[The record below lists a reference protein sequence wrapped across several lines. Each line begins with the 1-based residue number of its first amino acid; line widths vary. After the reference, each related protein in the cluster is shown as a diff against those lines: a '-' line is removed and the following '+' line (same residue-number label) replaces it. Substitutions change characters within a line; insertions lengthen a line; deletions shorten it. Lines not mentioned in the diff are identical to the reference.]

1 MKASDLL
8 VKALENEGVKYIF
21 GIPGEENLD
30 LLESIRRSKIKFIL
44 TRHEQAAGFMAATYG
59 RLTGKIGVCLSTLG
73 PGATNLVTAAAYA
86 QLGGMPMLMLTGQK
100 PIKKSKQGQF
110 QIVNIVDMMKP
121 LTQYTKQIVNGNT
134 IPAIIREAFKIAE
147 EERPGAVHLE
157 IPEDIARENT
167 EAKIFNVYDVRRPT
181 AEKKAVQRSINMIES
196 SFHPIILIGAGAN
209 RKRTQR
215 ALKNF
220 IDKTGIPF
228 FDTQMGKGV
237 VDERHS
243 LYIGTAALSDNDYL
257 HCAINNADLIINVG
271 HDIIEKPPFF
281 MKSNGQSVIHI
292 NFSSAHVDEV
302 YFPQLEVIGDIA
314 DSIDLLTEK
323 IKVQNTWDF
332 RYYLGEVK
340 VELENHINECSTDS
354 RFPIVPQRVVAEIRE
369 VMPSDGIITLD
380 NGIYKIWFA
389 RNYKAHLP
397 NTILLDN
404 ALASMG
410 AGLPSAIG
418 AKIVYPDR
426 KVMAI
431 CGDGGFM
438 MNSQELETAVR
449 LKLDLT
455 VIILNDN
462 AFGMI
467 KWKQM
472 QMGFKDFG
480 LDFNNPDFA
489 KYAESYGAF
498 GHMVE
503 STEDLRNKLK
513 HCLNT
518 EGVHLLEIPVD
529 YSENERVLIKELR
542 ERVCLL

>member
-1 MKASDLL
+1 
-8 VKALENEGVKYIF
+8 
-21 GIPGEENLD
+21 
-30 LLESIRRSKIKFIL
+30 
-44 TRHEQAAGFMAATYG
+44 
-59 RLTGKIGVCLSTLG
+59 
-73 PGATNLVTAAAYA
+73 
-86 QLGGMPMLMLTGQK
+86 
-100 PIKKSKQGQF
+100 
-110 QIVNIVDMMKP
+110 
-121 LTQYTKQIVNGNT
+121 
-134 IPAIIREAFKIAE
+134 
-147 EERPGAVHLE
+147 
-157 IPEDIARENT
+157 
-167 EAKIFNVYDVRRPT
+167 
-181 AEKKAVQRSINMIES
+181 MIES
-196 SFHPIILIGAGAN
+196 SLHPIILIGAGAN
-209 RKRTQR
+209 RKRTQK

-237 VDERHS
+237 VDERHA

-281 MKSNGQSVIHI
+281 MDSDGQKVIHI
-292 NFSSAHVDEV
+292 NFSSAHIDEV

-314 DSIDLLTEK
+314 DSIDLLTELRE
-323 IKVQNTWDF
+323 VQKTWDF
-332 RYYLGEVK
+332 RYYLEEVK
-340 VELENHINECSTDS
+340 VESENHISECSNET
-354 RFPIVPQRVVAEIRE
+354 RFPIVPQRIVADIRDA
-369 VMPSDGIITLD
+369 MPSDGIITLD

-410 AGLPSAIG
+410 AGLPSAIA

-449 LKLDLT
+449 LKLNLT

-472 QMGFKDFG
+472 QMGFEDFG

-498 GHMVE
+498 GHKVE
-503 STEDLRNKLK
+503 STEDLKNKLK

-518 EGVHLLEIPVD
+518 DGVHLLEIPVD